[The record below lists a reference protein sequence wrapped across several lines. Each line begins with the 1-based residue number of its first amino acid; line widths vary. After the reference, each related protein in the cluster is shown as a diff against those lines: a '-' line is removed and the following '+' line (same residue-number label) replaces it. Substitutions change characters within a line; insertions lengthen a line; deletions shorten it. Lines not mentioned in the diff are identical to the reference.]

1 MKSKTIYISG
11 KKIYL
16 RPLEKKDINAKYL
29 NWINDEKLSSY
40 LEVHRFPNTIRDLE
54 QYYTNGKNSKNI
66 VLFAICLKK
75 NHKHIGN
82 CSLTNIDWINRRA
95 QYGRIIGIKNRNFK
109 GLGSE
114 AMELLKEYAF
124 NKINLNSIWTGVN
137 EKNIASIKSNIK
149 SGMKKIGV
157 FPEAVF
163 YNGKLVNMIMFC
175 ITKKEFEKKNKK
187 S

>member
-1 MKSKTIYISG
+1 MYTVGGLFSG
-11 KKIYL
+11 IGGIELGFEQAGFKI
-16 RPLEKKDINAKYL
+16 EWSNEVDKYC
-29 NWINDEKLSSY
+29 IE
-40 LEVHRFPNTIRDLE
+40 T
-54 QYYTNGKNSKNI
+54 
-66 VLFAICLKK
+66 LKK

-95 QYGRIIGIKNRNFK
+95 KYGRIIGVKNRNFK